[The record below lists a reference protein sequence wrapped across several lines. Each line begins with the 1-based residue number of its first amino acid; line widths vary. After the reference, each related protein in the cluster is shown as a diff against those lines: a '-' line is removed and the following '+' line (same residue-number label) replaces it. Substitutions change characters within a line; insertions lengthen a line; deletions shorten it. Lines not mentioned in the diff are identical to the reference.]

1 MARTTK
7 SKKKRKNKD
16 KLKAGLLDGDRKTL
30 IRRLESLTNPKQYN
44 YGSPENQKAIDAIRA
59 QLKRV

>member
-30 IRRLESLTNPKQYN
+30 IRRLELLTSPKQHN